1 MQINSARLLIDKLK
15 RDDASFI
22 IKLLNQ
28 PSFLEMIGD
37 RKVHDTA
44 SAITF
49 MEEGPWQTY
58 PENIGMLCVRNK
70 ETGEA
75 IGLCGFM
82 QRDYLN
88 SPDLGYAFLESTH
101 GHGYAIEAAQ
111 AVMLWG
117 KSLNQ
122 FRTIG
127 AMTNKNNVASI
138 GLLAK
143 LDFVE
148 MKTENLCDELKG
160 LRYFER
166 QI

>member
-1 MQINSARLLIDKLK
+1 MQIKSARLLIDKLK
-15 RDDASFI
+15 RNDASFI

-37 RKVHDTA
+37 RQVHDTV

-70 ETGEA
+70 ENGEA

-82 QRDYLN
+82 QRDYLK
-88 SPDLGYAFLESTH
+88 SPDLGYAFLESAH
-101 GHGYAIEAAQ
+101 GQGYAIEAAQ

-122 FRTIG
+122 FGSIG

-138 GLLAK
+138 SLLTK
-143 LDFVE
+143 LEFLEVE
-148 MKTENLCDELKG
+148 TDNLCDELKG